1 MNLIILDDAQS
12 SGDPHPMARIML
24 EFYRSALRDER
35 PRILGMITPEVDS
48 KLHYNFGILKLEKL
62 LDATMVGVS
71 SEMRDQVM
79 ALPDKPNEL
88 AIFYDPHLKLGRIDT
103 PLLRQ
108 LRQIDPK
115 MQCFRKQFKGAK
127 HV

>member
-1 MNLIILDDAQS
+1 VNLIILDDAQS
-12 SGDPHPMARIML
+12 AGDPHPMARVMM

-35 PRILGMITPEVDS
+35 PRIFGMMTPETDT
-48 KLHYNFGILKLEKL
+48 KIHYDIGILKLEKL
-62 LDATMVGVS
+62 LDATMAGVS
-71 SEMRDQVM
+71 SETRDQVM

-88 AIFYDPHLKLGRIDT
+88 VIFYDPHLKLGRVDT

-115 MQCFRKQFKGAK
+115 MEYFRKQFKGAK

>member
-1 MNLIILDDAQS
+1 
-12 SGDPHPMARIML
+12 MARIML